1 MLRFLSLLAGLLSAA
16 SACAQP
22 RDAAAILR
30 SLRDPASRE
39 VLVVAHRG
47 DWRTAPENSL
57 LSLEAAI
64 ALGVDVVEIDL
75 NRSKDGV
82 LFLLHDPTLD
92 RTTTGHGAPADYTWA
107 ELQRLTLKNEHGGP
121 TRQRLPSFE
130 QFMRAAKGRVL
141 VNLDKTYPYLQQAY
155 EVLAQTGTVN
165 QALFKS
171 AVPYE
176 KLRAENPAFPLDK
189 VLYMPVVDLDRPGA
203 EAMIR
208 GYETHVK
215 AVAYEL
221 NFPADS
227 CLLRSAYRSIP
238 AGGAKLWYNS
248 LWGSLDANH
257 DDERS
262 VEEHQPAEG
271 WGWLLAHGATLIQT
285 DRPAALLT
293 YLRQQGR
300 HP

>member
-1 MLRFLSLLAGLLSAA
+1 MLRFLSFLTFLLTAA
-16 SACAQP
+16 SARAQP

-75 NRSKDGV
+75 KRSKDGV
-82 LFLLHDPTLD
+82 LFLLHDLTLD
-92 RTTTGHGAPADYTWA
+92 RTTTGHGAPADYPWA

-141 VNLDKTYPYLQQAY
+141 VNLDQGYPYLQQLY
-155 EVLAQTGTVN
+155 EVLAQTGTVQ

-171 AVPYE
+171 AETYE
-176 KLRAENPAFPLDK
+176 KLRAENPVFPLDK
-189 VLYMPVVDLDRPGA
+189 VLYMPVVNLAQPGA
-203 EAMIR
+203 AAAIR
-208 GYETHVK
+208 GYEAHVK

-238 AGGAKLWYNS
+238 ASGAKLWYNS

-262 VEEHQPAEG
+262 VEEHQPADG
-271 WGWLLAHGATLIQT
+271 WGWLLAHGAALIQT
-285 DRPAALLT
+285 DRPAALLA